1 MVLNSDELK
10 ERLGSRAKDIIA
22 NGIGLEFKGKMCRC
36 PIHDDKNPSMSWFE
50 QGLMFRCHACDAK
63 IDIYSYLMEWEH
75 MEFKEA
81 VEKVAD
87 MVGER
92 IDFKEAKKTVKPN
105 IKTDQLSDAAIKYME
120 KRKIKKETLDALG
133 VKERNWDGK
142 QVYVFEY
149 FNENKELEF
158 VSYRGIG
165 KNALKGGCE
174 KNTKSILWGMD
185 SIDAN
190 KPVVITEGQPDRMA
204 IWQSGYKNVV
214 SVPSGSQNL
223 KWIENCWEWI
233 QTVKEWIVWADN
245 DEPGK
250 KMASEINNRLKNVK
264 ILLAD
269 RKDANEVLFYD
280 GPEKVLELIN
290 DKIKEKPKG
299 IIDVADLEYKSY
311 IDCTEETIETGFFE
325 YDKHVEDWK
334 LGELTIIF
342 GRNGEGKTT
351 FISQI
356 IGHCI
361 SEGVKTFLY
370 NGEMSAR
377 KLQDW
382 LYRQIAGAQKDY
394 YITVDTKYGP
404 KKELK
409 KSVVAAIKEWHQEL
423 LYVFDL
429 RVCKKGKDKIDEFF
443 NAAEIAVRKY
453 GVKLIVI
460 DNLMAMLEENSNSV
474 NADQGNLVQRCKEF
488 AVNNNIHIVL
498 LCHPN
503 KEKKE
508 ITGEDGNLEK
518 NDISGTGNIPN
529 KADNIIAIERV
540 WADERNCDVIISSL
554 KDRESGQRKVLKML
568 FSKVTLRF
576 YNGIT
581 PQTKNYSWTKLLKE
595 EVINPDDCPF

>member
-22 NGIGLEFKGKMCRC
+22 SGIGLEFKGKMCKC
-36 PIHDDKNPSMSWFE
+36 PIHNDKNPSMSWFD

-63 IDIYSYLMEWEH
+63 IDIYSYFMDWEQL
-75 MEFKEA
+75 EFKDA
-81 VEKVAD
+81 VERVAE

-92 IDFKEAKKTVKPN
+92 IDFKETKKVVKPN

-120 KRKIKKETLDALG
+120 KRKIKKETLEALG
-133 VKERNWDGK
+133 IKERIWNGQ

-149 FNENKELEF
+149 YNSRKELEF

-165 KNALKGGCE
+165 KGAIKGGCE
-174 KNTKSILWGMD
+174 PNTKSILWGMD
-185 SIDAN
+185 SIDAS

-204 IWQSGYKNVV
+204 VWQSGYKNVV

-233 QTVKEWIVWADN
+233 QTVKEWIVWSDN

-264 ILLAD
+264 ILLSD

-280 GPEKVLELIN
+280 GPEKVLELIV

-299 IIDVADLEYKSY
+299 IIDVADMEYKSY
-311 IDCTEETIETGFFE
+311 IDCVEETIETGFLE

-351 FISQI
+351 FISQVL
-356 IGHCI
+356 GHCI
-361 SEGVKTFLY
+361 SKGTKTFLY

-382 LYRQIAGAQKDY
+382 LYKQIAGAQKDY
-394 YITVDTKYGP
+394 YITVETKYGP

-409 KSVVAAIKEWHQEL
+409 KTVVEAIKQWHQEL
-423 LYVFDL
+423 LYMFDL
-429 RVCKKGKDKIDEFF
+429 KVCKNGKDKIDEFF

-488 AVNNNIHIVL
+488 AVKNNIHIVL

-508 ITGEDGNLEK
+508 ISGEDGNLEK

-529 KADNIIAIERV
+529 KADNIISIERV
-540 WADERNCDVIISSL
+540 WADERSCDVIISSL
-554 KDRESGQRKVLKML
+554 KDRESGQRKVMKML
-568 FSKVTLRF
+568 FSNVTLRF
-576 YNGIT
+576 YNGVT
-581 PQTKNYSWTKLLKE
+581 LQSKNYSWTKYLKE
-595 EVINPDDCPF
+595 EVINLDECPF